1 LAKFFDGQS
10 PLFHPQI
17 FPVFIFSG
25 IVFVFSSPFP
35 GVKRKEK
42 VMAKAKNG
50 DSVKVHYTGKLEDGT
65 VFDTSDEK
73 KPLQFTL
80 GEGKLIKGFEAAV
93 IGMEPG
99 ELKTVQIPADKAYG
113 PHHPEMVMVIDR
125 KEMPPTITP
134 RVDQMLQVRQ
144 KDGTSF
150 AVKVTKVS
158 EETLT
163 LDANHPLAG
172 KDLTFDIR
180 LAEIA

>member
-1 LAKFFDGQS
+1 
-10 PLFHPQI
+10 
-17 FPVFIFSG
+17 
-25 IVFVFSSPFP
+25 
-35 GVKRKEK
+35 
-42 VMAKAKNG
+42 MAKVKNG

-73 KPLQFTL
+73 KPLQFKV

-125 KEMPPTITP
+125 KEVPSTITP
-134 RVDQMLQVRQ
+134 KVNQMLQVRQ

-172 KDLTFDIR
+172 RDLTFDIR
-180 LAEIA
+180 LSEIA

>member
-1 LAKFFDGQS
+1 LFLVNLALNS
-10 PLFHPQI
+10 PEISPRFNTGI
-17 FPVFIFSG
+17 VFIFY
-25 IVFVFSSPFP
+25 SPFP
-35 GVKRKEK
+35 GGKRKENI
-42 VMAKAKNG
+42 MAKVKKG

-65 VFDTSDEK
+65 VFDTSDNK
-73 KPLQFTL
+73 DPLEFKV
-80 GEGKLIKGFEAAV
+80 GEGKIIKGFEAAV

-99 ELKTVQIPADKAYG
+99 ESKTVQIPADKAYG

-125 KEMPPTITP
+125 KEVPPTITP
-134 RVDQMLQVRQ
+134 KVDQMLQVRQ

-150 AVKVTKVS
+150 AVKVTDVS

-180 LAEIA
+180 IAEIA